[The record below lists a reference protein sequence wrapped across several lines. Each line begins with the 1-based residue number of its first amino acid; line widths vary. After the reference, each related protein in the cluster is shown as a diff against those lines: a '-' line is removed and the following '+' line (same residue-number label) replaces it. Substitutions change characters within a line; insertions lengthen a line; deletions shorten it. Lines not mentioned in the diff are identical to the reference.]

1 MDGQNI
7 DAKKQTDSIKM
18 QKDSEAIS
26 KYLSVSDLVPL
37 ANSIGYERQ

>member
-1 MDGQNI
+1 MDRQNI
-7 DAKKQTDSIKM
+7 DAKK

-37 ANSIGYERQ
+37 ANSIGYERL